1 MSEQLTQN
9 EVITNGEFGNYVSLS
24 IGSST
29 INQLKKA
36 KKLPSKD
43 YGDYGNLKPDGLL
56 IDERNKKD
64 ISVICVIEFK
74 KPSEFNTK
82 EKKEIA
88 TKQCNTYC
96 QLVNAKFGVISDGQT
111 YIWINPKSKKPEIQ
125 YFDNDV
131 FQNKSKVE
139 RGYSYIL
146 REDGYELGAH
156 YILNKSQETETKET
170 IKLIDKILSHINE
183 SNSQFIQEEYKNPSN
198 LARSVWQDVW
208 ISKSASPEKSL
219 STFIEVFMFKFLSD
233 LEVLTEDQNGNKVS
247 FTEVISKGQD
257 KCLKYYFSNV
267 REYIKELFPSNQND
281 QTTLINGISLSPSV
295 VEDNQVF
302 YRILKKFDEFGDLK
316 NIDPEFKSRL
326 FEDFL
331 KKSISKKN
339 WGQFFTPRN
348 VVKAIVEMSEIDKL
362 PDGSNVYDPA
372 CGVGGFL
379 LEPLITK
386 RPTDYYFDNNKLKSK
401 INYSGSEK
409 GFELED
415 KLTIILAKSNFVIY
429 LSELLKSNPTLTSE
443 FADAYN
449 KLFNIYTNSILGSLS
464 KVESDKYDLIMSN
477 PPYVTRGVRNYK
489 DAINENTQLSKN
501 YSINAMGLEGLFLEK
516 ICRELKI
523 GGKALIVLPEGVFYR
538 ENDAKIREYILNNF
552 TIEAIVSLPK
562 NTFYTTP
569 QKTYILS
576 IVKKQVTGIQTEP
589 VFTYFAIDIG
599 ETKDKRRLPIKE
611 NDLKDMVRQFK
622 YFLTDKIEYTPI
634 SKKCR
639 ILPISDFQSNSHWL
653 IDKWLSDE
661 EQKEIGIEQESVEV
675 KNINE
680 FKDDLTNVIEIIQ
693 SKDSELSSFQNSL
706 EQVEFK
712 TLLFEDVFDIDDGY
726 PFKSSIY
733 TSNTNDIK
741 LIRIQDVNN
750 KSEVKEVRIPKNFN
764 FHTDQK
770 INKEKKELYWVKKGD
785 FLISLSGAG
794 GFNISKYNGEEGY
807 LNQRIVKV
815 RLRESYKDIIL
826 NQFIPVIFKNIKIE
840 LNKEGFGANNNLS
853 KNTLKLIE
861 IKIPVNTDGEFD
873 LAKQEELAKNNSLL
887 VELKNKLKN
896 SLSIISNTE
905 IDF

>member
-9 EVITNGEFGNYVSLS
+9 EIITNGKFGYYVSLS

-29 INQLKKA
+29 INQLKKS
-36 KKLPSKD
+36 KKLPSQD

-56 IDERNKKD
+56 IDDRNKKD

-82 EKKEIA
+82 DKKELA

-96 QLVNAKFGVISDGQT
+96 QLVNAKIGVVSDGQT
-111 YIWINPKSKKPEIQ
+111 FIWINPRSKNPDIK
-125 YFDNDV
+125 YFDNNV

-146 REDGYELGAH
+146 REDGYELGAQ
-156 YILNKSQETETKET
+156 YILNQNQESETKET
-170 IKLIDKILSHINE
+170 LKLIEKILSHIND

-233 LEVLTEDQNGNKVS
+233 LEVLTEDPNGNKVS
-247 FTEVISKGQD
+247 FSEVISKGQD

-281 QTTLINGISLSPSV
+281 KTTLINGISLSPSV

-386 RPTDYYFDNNKLKSK
+386 RPTDFYFDNNKLKSK
-401 INYSGSEK
+401 INYLGSEK

-464 KVESDKYDLIMSN
+464 IVETDKYDLIMSN

-489 DAINENTQLSKN
+489 DAINENSQLSKN

-516 ICRELKI
+516 ICRELKT
-523 GGKALIVLPEGVFYR
+523 GGKAIIVLPEGVFYR
-538 ENDAKIREYILNNF
+538 ENDAKIREYLLNNF
-552 TIEAIVSLPK
+552 TLEAIVSLPK

-576 IVKKQVTGIQTEP
+576 IVKKQISGIQTEP

-622 YFLTDKIEYTPI
+622 YFLTDKQEYTPI

-639 ILPISDFQSNSHWL
+639 VIPISEFQTNSHWL
-653 IDKWLSDE
+653 IDKWLSDD

-706 EQVEFK
+706 DQVEFK
-712 TLLFEDVFDIDDGY
+712 TLLFEDVFHIDDGY
-726 PFKSSIY
+726 PFKSAIY
-733 TSNTNDIK
+733 TSSTNDIK

-750 KSEVKEVRIPKNFN
+750 KSEVKEVRIPKTFK
-764 FHTDQK
+764 FHTDPK
-770 INKEKKELYWVKKGD
+770 INKEKQELYWVKKGD

-815 RLRESYKDIIL
+815 RLKETFKNIVL

-853 KNTLKLIE
+853 KNTLKQIE
-861 IKIPVNTDGEFD
+861 IKIPINSDGEFD
-873 LAKQEELAKNNSLL
+873 LLKQEELAKNNSLL

>member
-9 EVITNGEFGNYVSLS
+9 EIITNGEFGNYVSLS

-43 YGDYGNLKPDGLL
+43 YGGYGNLKPDGLL

-170 IKLIDKILSHINE
+170 LKLIEKILSHINE

-316 NIDPEFKSRL
+316 NIDPEFQSRL

-386 RPTDYYFDNNKLKSK
+386 RPTDY
-401 INYSGSEK
+401 
-409 GFELED
+409 
-415 KLTIILAKSNFVIY
+415 
-429 LSELLKSNPTLTSE
+429 
-443 FADAYN
+443 
-449 KLFNIYTNSILGSLS
+449 
-464 KVESDKYDLIMSN
+464 
-477 PPYVTRGVRNYK
+477 
-489 DAINENTQLSKN
+489 
-501 YSINAMGLEGLFLEK
+501 
-516 ICRELKI
+516 
-523 GGKALIVLPEGVFYR
+523 
-538 ENDAKIREYILNNF
+538 
-552 TIEAIVSLPK
+552 
-562 NTFYTTP
+562 
-569 QKTYILS
+569 
-576 IVKKQVTGIQTEP
+576 
-589 VFTYFAIDIG
+589 
-599 ETKDKRRLPIKE
+599 
-611 NDLKDMVRQFK
+611 
-622 YFLTDKIEYTPI
+622 
-634 SKKCR
+634 
-639 ILPISDFQSNSHWL
+639 
-653 IDKWLSDE
+653 
-661 EQKEIGIEQESVEV
+661 
-675 KNINE
+675 
-680 FKDDLTNVIEIIQ
+680 
-693 SKDSELSSFQNSL
+693 
-706 EQVEFK
+706 
-712 TLLFEDVFDIDDGY
+712 
-726 PFKSSIY
+726 
-733 TSNTNDIK
+733 
-741 LIRIQDVNN
+741 
-750 KSEVKEVRIPKNFN
+750 
-764 FHTDQK
+764 
-770 INKEKKELYWVKKGD
+770 
-785 FLISLSGAG
+785 
-794 GFNISKYNGEEGY
+794 
-807 LNQRIVKV
+807 
-815 RLRESYKDIIL
+815 
-826 NQFIPVIFKNIKIE
+826 
-840 LNKEGFGANNNLS
+840 
-853 KNTLKLIE
+853 
-861 IKIPVNTDGEFD
+861 
-873 LAKQEELAKNNSLL
+873 
-887 VELKNKLKN
+887 
-896 SLSIISNTE
+896 
-905 IDF
+905 